1 MPGADDPLRVVLV
14 GAGFMG
20 QAWLDAVDAEP
31 STRLAGVVDLDLPAA
46 RAAAERTGTPGLPT
60 GTDLLEVAR
69 AADAQAVI
77 DVTVPAAHHPVTTQA
92 LFAGLPVL
100 GEKPAAATVAEA
112 LSLAAAAEVT
122 EQLFMVSQ
130 SRRYN
135 PHVAALRAH
144 ARGLGSIGSVSTQF
158 LRAPHFGGFREEM
171 DHPLLVDMAIHPF
184 DTVRHLLAA
193 EPVAVYC
200 ESHNPAYSWYR
211 GDASA
216 TAVFELT
223 GGTRY
228 TYAGS
233 WCAPGEGTSPNG
245 AWWISGERGTVR
257 WDGESAPVAH
267 RTEGGAV
274 PAATG
279 PGPEPEG
286 VAGALAAFAR
296 ALRTGA
302 TPHGEVHENLPS
314 LLMVESAVEA
324 ATGRRRVPVD
334 EVLERARDRA
344 VADEQHPDVARVLRS
359 WSSAAEAFGLH
370 RR

>member
-1 MPGADDPLRVVLV
+1 MPDADDSLRVVLV
-14 GAGFMG
+14 GAGLMG
-20 QAWLDAVDAEP
+20 HAWLDAVVAEP
-31 STRLAGVVDLDLPAA
+31 ATRLAGIVDLDLPAA
-46 RAAAERTGTPGLPT
+46 RAAAERTGTPGLAT

-77 DVTVPAAHHPVTTQA
+77 DVTVPAAHHPVTTRA

-122 EQLFMVSQ
+122 GQLFMVSQ

-135 PHVAALRAH
+135 PHVAALRGYAL
-144 ARGLGSIGSVSTQF
+144 GLGGIGSVTTQF

-171 DHPLLVDMAIHPF
+171 EQPLLVDMAIHPF

-200 ESHNPAYSWYR
+200 ESHNPSWSWYR

-223 GGTRY
+223 GGARY
-228 TYAGS
+228 TYAAS
-233 WCAPGEGTSPNG
+233 WCAHGEVTSANG
-245 AWWISGERGTVR
+245 EWRISGEHGSVR

-267 RTEGGAV
+267 QADGEPVAV
-274 PAATG
+274 APDG
-279 PGPEPEG
+279 LPEPVG
-286 VAGALAAFAR
+286 VAGALAAFVH
-296 ALRTGA
+296 ALRRGRGLA
-302 TPHGEVHENLPS
+302 DLP
-314 LLMVESAVEA
+314 A
-324 ATGRRRVPVD
+324 
-334 EVLERARDRA
+334 
-344 VADEQHPDVARVLRS
+344 
-359 WSSAAEAFGLH
+359 
-370 RR
+370 